1 MKTRLCKVLLVPL
14 ALAVYYIIVRIIGF
28 GIPCIFRVVTGFKCP
43 GCGVSRMLMAL
54 LQLDLKGAFL
64 ENRVLFVLLPLLV
77 FIILRAAYL
86 YVTQKKPGNTAAA
99 ITKILYPALIV
110 ILLLWGVLR
119 NIWHM

>member
-14 ALAVYYIIVRIIGF
+14 ALVFYYIIVRIIGF
-28 GIPCIFRVVTGFKCP
+28 GIPCIFRVITGFKCP

-64 ENRVLFVLLPLLV
+64 ENRVLFVMLPLLV
-77 FIILRAAYL
+77 FIIVRAAYL
-86 YVTQKKPGNTAAA
+86 YVTQKKPGKTAAA

-119 NIWHM
+119 NIWHV